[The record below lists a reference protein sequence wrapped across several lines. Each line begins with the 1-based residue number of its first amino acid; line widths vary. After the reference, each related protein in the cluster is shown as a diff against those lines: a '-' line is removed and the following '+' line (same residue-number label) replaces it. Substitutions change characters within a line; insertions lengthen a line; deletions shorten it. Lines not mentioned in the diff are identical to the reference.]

1 MIPMSSKPTYSKLI
15 PLLFGCFVLLGG
27 CTFRVA
33 DLTLVS
39 TKNVDLNNT
48 SLDARKGKRV
58 KGEHCAFAL
67 LGLIPFGVPN
77 LEEAVDEALEKGKG
91 NIMVDQVTY
100 STGAYY
106 ILLSQSF
113 IEVEGTVLNIAEHS
127 G

>member
-1 MIPMSSKPTYSKLI
+1 MIPMNSKPTCSKLI
-15 PLLFGCFVLLGG
+15 PLLLGCFVMLGG

-48 SLDARKGKRV
+48 SLDARKGTRE

-67 LGLIPFGVPN
+67 LGLIPLGIPN

-106 ILLSQSF
+106 ILLSQSC
-113 IEVEGTVLNIAEHS
+113 IEVEGTVLNVAEHS
-127 G
+127 